1 MKPIIISGKIGS
13 GKSTLCRLFQ
23 EKGYLIIYSDLIAKK
38 LIEDSREIQDELIKC
53 FDTDVVDNG
62 VISLNKLRSILCM
75 SRKNKGIIDSIV
87 HPIFFKELHRILQI
101 SSNNK
106 IVVEIPLIET
116 CKSIEVEYTLVFV
129 NTNKKV
135 RESRY
140 LINNEDDIDIFNQL
154 DSYQTNSSS
163 SMKIAD
169 HIITNNDT
177 MDELVLNFN
186 QLYEN
191 LNYE

>member
-38 LIEDSREIQDELIKC
+38 LIADSREIQDKLIKY

-62 VISLNKLRSILCM
+62 AISLNKLRSILCM
-75 SRKNKGIIDSIV
+75 SRRNKEIIDSIV

-106 IVVEIPLIET
+106 IVIEIPLIET

-129 NTNKKV
+129 NTNKEI

-140 LINNEDDIDIFNQL
+140 LINNKDDRDIFNQL
-154 DSYQTNSSS
+154 DSYQTNSSA

-177 MDELVLNFN
+177 MDELVLKFN

-191 LNYE
+191 LNNE

>member
-1 MKPIIISGKIGS
+1 MKLIIISGKIGS

-38 LIEDSREIQDELIKC
+38 LIADSREIQDKLIKY

-62 VISLNKLRSILCM
+62 AISLNKLRSILCM
-75 SRKNKGIIDSIV
+75 SRKNKEIIDSIV

-129 NTNKKV
+129 NTNKEV

-140 LINNEDDIDIFNQL
+140 LINNEDDRDIFNQL

-177 MDELVLNFN
+177 MDELVLKFN

>member
-1 MKPIIISGKIGS
+1 MKLIIISGKIGS

-38 LIEDSREIQDELIKC
+38 LIADSREIQDKLIKY

-62 VISLNKLRSILCM
+62 AISLNKLRSILCM
-75 SRKNKGIIDSIV
+75 SRKNKEIIDSIV

-129 NTNKKV
+129 NTNKEV

-140 LINNEDDIDIFNQL
+140 LINNEDDRDIFNQL
-154 DSYQTNSSS
+154 DSYQTNSSA

-177 MDELVLNFN
+177 MDELVLKFN

>member
-38 LIEDSREIQDELIKC
+38 LIADSREIQDKLIKY

-62 VISLNKLRSILCM
+62 AISLNKLRSILCM
-75 SRKNKGIIDSIV
+75 SRKNKEIIDSIV

-129 NTNKKV
+129 NTNKEV

-140 LINNEDDIDIFNQL
+140 LINNEDDRDIFNQL
-154 DSYQTNSSS
+154 DSYQTNSSA

-177 MDELVLNFN
+177 MDELVLKFN

>member
-38 LIEDSREIQDELIKC
+38 LIADSREIQDKLIKY

-62 VISLNKLRSILCM
+62 AISLSKLRSILCM

-129 NTNKKV
+129 NTNKEV

-140 LINNEDDIDIFNQL
+140 LINNEDDRDIFNQL

-177 MDELVLNFN
+177 MDELVLKFN
-186 QLYEN
+186 QLYDN

>member
-87 HPIFFKELHRILQI
+87 HPIFFKELHRIKCI
-101 SSNNK
+101 EK
-106 IVVEIPLIET
+106 AEI
-116 CKSIEVEYTLVFV
+116 
-129 NTNKKV
+129 
-135 RESRY
+135 
-140 LINNEDDIDIFNQL
+140 
-154 DSYQTNSSS
+154 
-163 SMKIAD
+163 
-169 HIITNNDT
+169 
-177 MDELVLNFN
+177 
-186 QLYEN
+186 
-191 LNYE
+191 

>member
-38 LIEDSREIQDELIKC
+38 LIADSREIQDKLIKY

-62 VISLNKLRSILCM
+62 AISLNKLRSILCM
-75 SRKNKGIIDSIV
+75 SRKNKEIIDSIV

-129 NTNKKV
+129 NTNKEV

-140 LINNEDDIDIFNQL
+140 LINNEDDRDIFNQL
-154 DSYQTNSSS
+154 DSYQINSSA

-177 MDELVLNFN
+177 MDELVLKFN

>member
-38 LIEDSREIQDELIKC
+38 LIADSREIQDKLIKY

-62 VISLNKLRSILCM
+62 AISLNKLRSILCM
-75 SRKNKGIIDSIV
+75 SRKNKEIIDSIV

-129 NTNKKV
+129 NTNKEV

-177 MDELVLNFN
+177 MDELVLKFN